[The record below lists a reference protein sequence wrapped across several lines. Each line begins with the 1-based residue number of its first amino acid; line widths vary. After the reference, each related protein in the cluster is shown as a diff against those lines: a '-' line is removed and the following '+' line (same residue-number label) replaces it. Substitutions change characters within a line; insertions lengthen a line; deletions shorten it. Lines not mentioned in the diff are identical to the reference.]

1 MFYKFCPV
9 KLWAR
14 LRFHSPSDVLRG
26 ILQKVFPFKEM
37 FVAMP
42 DSEMIEDTAYF
53 VNEAIN
59 DKVQVDLIINN
70 RGGRDI
76 TLIARKITDRF
87 NSENK
92 PRPF

>member
-1 MFYKFCPV
+1 M
-9 KLWAR
+9 
-14 LRFHSPSDVLRG
+14 
-26 ILQKVFPFKEM
+26 VFPFKEM
-37 FVAMP
+37 IVAMP
-42 DSEMIEDTAYF
+42 DSEMIEGMARI

-59 DKVQVDLIINN
+59 DKVQVNLIIDN

-76 TLIARKITDRF
+76 SLIARKITDRF